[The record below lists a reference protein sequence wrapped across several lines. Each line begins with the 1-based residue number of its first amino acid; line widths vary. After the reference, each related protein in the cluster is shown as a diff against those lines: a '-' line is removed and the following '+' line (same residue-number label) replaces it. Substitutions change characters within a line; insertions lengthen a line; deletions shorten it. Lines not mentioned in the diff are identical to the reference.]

1 MNLRS
6 IIIGAVAAVISFGV
20 GCGSSEHA
28 PPRDDSA
35 QVSAEYLGAELAFP
49 GQSGPRATATIE
61 TAYGRRTVEY
71 EVIDGMAVFEGDII
85 LGTAE
90 ELARPSPFDSS
101 QPESVVE
108 SAGRSNINFRWVN
121 GVVPYEIDS
130 AFDNP
135 PAGQISSAGI
145 RAVMDEYNNTTP
157 YWFRPRNGENDYIRF
172 VRGSGCS
179 STVGRQGGRQLV
191 TLGLG
196 CLQGQARHEIGHTLG
211 LWHEQSRSDR
221 DNVVTIN
228 WANITAGNQSNFQTY
243 SQQGQ
248 DGRDMFAY
256 DYNSIMHYGS
266 FAFSRMDAMGRLLP
280 TITKRDGT
288 LIGQRSVLSEEDI
301 AGVVR
306 LLTNDPP
313 QGTFTLV
320 NMNSGKCLDVEN
332 ASTTNNAWVN
342 QFDCH
347 GMANQRWYYWAVPG
361 SSPTSYLVIND
372 WSGHCLDIPDGSS
385 NPGVRLQQYSC
396 HGFGNQQFQLVFTF
410 FGWALVNVNSGL
422 CLEVAG
428 GSTASPARVQQNTC
442 DFSFSGLK
450 QRWWPTP

>member
-1 MNLRS
+1 MKTQSSVLATLAVM
-6 IIIGAVAAVISFGV
+6 IGAWGGA
-20 GCGSSEHA
+20 GCGTGQSTPGS
-28 PPRDDSA
+28 PDDPAA
-35 QVSAEYLGAELAFP
+35 QMGTERAFP
-49 GQSGPRATATIE
+49 GRSGPRVSGLIE
-61 TAYGRRTVEY
+61 TAYGLRPVEY
-71 EVIDGMAVFEGDII
+71 EVIDGLAVFEGDII
-85 LGTAE
+85 LGSADE
-90 ELARPSPFDSS
+90 VARSSELNATRHRELS
-101 QPESVVE
+101 E
-108 SAGRSNINFRWVN
+108 SAGRNNIQFRWQN
-121 GVVPYEIDS
+121 GVVPFEIDS
-130 AFDNP
+130 AFTNP
-135 PAGQISSAGI
+135 PAGELSQTDIQN
-145 RAVMDEYNNTTP
+145 VMAEYNDTTP
-157 YWFRPRNGENDYIRF
+157 YWFRPRNGENDYVRF

-179 STVGRQGGRQLV
+179 SPVGRQGGRQTI

-196 CLQGQARHEIGHTLG
+196 CLKGQARHEIGHALG

-221 DNVVTIN
+221 NQFVTIN
-228 WANITAGNQSNFQTY
+228 WANIQTGQSSNFQTY

-266 FAFSRMDAMGRLLP
+266 FAFSRNGRA
-280 TITKRDGT
+280 TITKTDGST
-288 LIGQRSVLSEEDI
+288 IGQRSFLSEEDI

-313 QGTFTLV
+313 QGTFKLV

-347 GMANQRWYYWAVPG
+347 GLANQRWYYWAVPG
-361 SSPTSYLVIND
+361 SNPTEFLVIND

-396 HGFGNQQFQLVFTF
+396 HGFDNQQFRLVFTLL
-410 FGWALVNVNSGL
+410 GWALVNANSGK

-428 GSTASPARVQQNTC
+428 GSTASPAVVQQNTC
-442 DFSFSGLK
+442 DFSLSGLN